1 MQGPQV
7 ESGGKEGLSESA
19 QEDSETRGTD
29 SAQVTNVTGID
40 QQVDPEGAL
49 EGADT
54 PLSPA
59 PVEDESI
66 AVPDHSSKEESSDT
80 MVVAEA
86 ADGTGQHPVDMDAV
100 DDGPTPM
107 PTTAPTQSALTTSD
121 GSPGTT
127 PPRAPISVIPLPAS
141 PSSEPDVEAPSNAG
155 SALAQAVDLPS
166 PPEVLPAEAP
176 SDLPQPMVVRLE
188 PATEEGVLT
197 GPALIAVIALAVM
210 GVVAV
215 MALTFRMLQRRE
227 G

>member
-1 MQGPQV
+1 M
-7 ESGGKEGLSESA
+7 
-19 QEDSETRGTD
+19 
-29 SAQVTNVTGID
+29 TGID
-40 QQVDPEGAL
+40 QQVDPEGAP

-86 ADGTGQHPVDMDAV
+86 ADGTGQNPVDLDAA

-107 PTTAPTQSALTTSD
+107 PTTAPTQSALATSN

-127 PPRAPISVIPLPAS
+127 PPPNQISVAPLPAS
-141 PSSEPDVEAPSNAG
+141 PSSVPGVEAPSDAG
-155 SALAQAVDLPS
+155 PAPGHAVDLPS

-197 GPALIAVIALAVM
+197 GPALIAVIALAVV
-210 GVVAV
+210 GVLAV
-215 MALTFRMLQRRE
+215 MAVTFRMLQRRE